1 MVKENGAAGKGVR
14 VWQTS
19 AMPIQKQEKHIRRN
33 DYEHWIH
40 ICKNYFLDSWLSAAP
55 RATHSFDRKHKYD
68 I

>member
-33 DYEHWIH
+33 DYEH
-40 ICKNYFLDSWLSAAP
+40 
-55 RATHSFDRKHKYD
+55 
-68 I
+68 